1 MAESS
6 QHSPDAPPLLS
17 SADGASR
24 VISTLG
30 EEFAGLRPRLLL
42 ARLLCAILPDMI
54 GNRLRVYALRAA
66 GFQIGHGCLMY
77 AMPRITGGG
86 PIRQR
91 LKIGQHCLFNVG
103 CLLDLADS
111 ITIGDRV
118 GVGHEVLFLT
128 ASHEIGPRE
137 QRAGAFTTAPI
148 TIGDGVWIGSRCVI
162 LPGVTVGAGSVI
174 SVGSIVNRDVPPQ
187 TLIKGTQEV
196 SLARWRS

>member
-6 QHSPDAPPLLS
+6 QHSPDASSLPS

-30 EEFAGLRPRLLL
+30 EEFAALRPRLLL
-42 ARLLCAILPDMI
+42 ARLLCAVLPDMV

-66 GFQIGHGCLMY
+66 GFQIGHGCMMY

-128 ASHEIGPRE
+128 ASHEIGSRE
-137 QRAGAFTTAPI
+137 QRAGAITTAPI

-174 SVGSIVNRDVPPQ
+174 SVGSIVNCDVPPQ
-187 TLIKGTQEV
+187 TLIKGTQKV